1 MEVINWLKGIT
12 SYYNWFIVIII
23 IIFIINIYNIIKRH
37 FKLSLEKERVKQL
50 NKSVA
55 GLSSK
60 CDNQSKI
67 ITKQTKTIS
76 EYYKIDNLLRTE
88 IIKFNDTLEYITTM
102 PIGVKA
108 NNFTYKSFIYK
119 KEKGAFA
126 ESKKNGKITLV
137 KGELGYIIN
146 DSFFLSLKNF
156 EAKLGDVNL
165 RIQEIIDNTN
175 NEIDYDTLFTFQVEG
190 LRSSQVVALA

>member
-1 MEVINWLKGIT
+1 MEIVNWLGDKTAHYNWLILLIIIYIVTTFALLLKNNDKKTVKEETLSKGIIGLN
-12 SYYNWFIVIII
+12 SRVN
-23 IIFIINIYNIIKRH
+23 NQEQIIKDQT
-37 FKLSLEKERVKQL
+37 KQL
-50 NKSVA
+50 K
-55 GLSSK
+55 
-60 CDNQSKI
+60 
-67 ITKQTKTIS
+67 
-76 EYYKIDNLLRTE
+76 EYSRLDLFFRDKLV
-88 IIKFNDTLEYITTM
+88 KFNDTLEYITTM

-126 ESKKNGKITLV
+126 ESKKNGKITLI

-190 LRSSQVVALA
+190 LRSNQVVLLD

>member
-1 MEVINWLKGIT
+1 MEIVNWLGDKT
-12 SYYNWFIVIII
+12 AHYNWLILLIII
-23 IIFIINIYNIIKRH
+23 YIVTTFALLLKNNDKKTVKEETLSKSIIGLNSRVNNQEQIIKDQT
-37 FKLSLEKERVKQL
+37 KQL
-50 NKSVA
+50 K
-55 GLSSK
+55 
-60 CDNQSKI
+60 
-67 ITKQTKTIS
+67 
-76 EYYKIDNLLRTE
+76 EYSRLDLFFRDKLV
-88 IIKFNDTLEYITTM
+88 KFNDTLEYITTM

-126 ESKKNGKITLV
+126 ESKKNGKITLI

-190 LRSSQVVALA
+190 LRSNQVVLLD

>member
-1 MEVINWLKGIT
+1 MEIVNWLGDKT
-12 SYYNWFIVIII
+12 AHYNWLILLIII
-23 IIFIINIYNIIKRH
+23 YIVTTFALLLKNNDKKTVKEETLSKSIIGLNSRVNNQEQIIKDQT
-37 FKLSLEKERVKQL
+37 KQL
-50 NKSVA
+50 K
-55 GLSSK
+55 
-60 CDNQSKI
+60 
-67 ITKQTKTIS
+67 
-76 EYYKIDNLLRTE
+76 EYSRLDLFFRDKLV
-88 IIKFNDTLEYITTM
+88 KFNDTLEYITTM

-126 ESKKNGKITLV
+126 ESKKNGKITLI

-190 LRSSQVVALA
+190 LRSNRVVILD

>member
-1 MEVINWLKGIT
+1 MEIVNWLGDKT
-12 SYYNWFIVIII
+12 AHYNWLLLLIII
-23 IIFIINIYNIIKRH
+23 YIVTTCALLLKNNDKKTVKEETLSKSIIGLNSRVNNQEQIIKDQT
-37 FKLSLEKERVKQL
+37 KQL
-50 NKSVA
+50 K
-55 GLSSK
+55 
-60 CDNQSKI
+60 
-67 ITKQTKTIS
+67 
-76 EYYKIDNLLRTE
+76 EYSRLDLFFRDELV
-88 IIKFNDTLEYITTM
+88 KFNDTLEYITTM

-126 ESKKNGKITLV
+126 ESKKSGKITLI

-175 NEIDYDTLFTFQVEG
+175 NEIDYDILFTFQVEG
-190 LRSSQVVALA
+190 LRSNQVVALA

>member
-1 MEVINWLKGIT
+1 MEIVNWLGDKT
-12 SYYNWFIVIII
+12 AHYNWLLLLIII
-23 IIFIINIYNIIKRH
+23 YIVTTCALLLKNNDKKTVKEETLSKSIIGLNSRVNNQEQIIKDQT
-37 FKLSLEKERVKQL
+37 KQL
-50 NKSVA
+50 K
-55 GLSSK
+55 
-60 CDNQSKI
+60 
-67 ITKQTKTIS
+67 
-76 EYYKIDNLLRTE
+76 EYSRLDLFFRDELV
-88 IIKFNDTLEYITTM
+88 KFNDTLEYITTM

-126 ESKKNGKITLV
+126 ESKKNGKITLI

-156 EAKLGDVNL
+156 EAKLRDVNL

-175 NEIDYDTLFTFQVEG
+175 NEIDYDILFTFQVEG
-190 LRSSQVVALA
+190 LRSNQVVALA